1 MAWTLCT
8 EQDARDI
15 QTLPEIIPDSWS
27 DFVEGMIREHIGQTQ
42 LGLPTTSFTE
52 YISGDNTTL
61 IRLKNA
67 PIIAVSSLTVTGVAV
82 ASADMYVGS
91 YYVQLLEGSFTLGTR
106 NVIISYT
113 AGGGTVS
120 ADVQLSAAMMIV
132 AMSNY
137 YGRYGADTSIKWATS
152 DGQRAGEETGNEKL
166 GLSGHLRAIMR
177 STILDRKIKIA

>member
-15 QTLPEIIPDSWS
+15 QTLPEIIPESWS
-27 DFVEGMIREHIGQTQ
+27 DFVEGMIREHIGQTR
-42 LGLPTTSFTE
+42 LGLPTSSFTE

-120 ADVQLSAAMMIV
+120 ADVQLAAAMMVV
-132 AMSNY
+132 AMNNY
-137 YGRYGADTSIKWATS
+137 YGRYGADASLKWATPE
-152 DGQRAGEETGNEKL
+152 DGQRAGEATDGKL
-166 GLSGHLRAIMR
+166 GLAGHLRSIMQA
-177 STILDRKIKIA
+177 TILDRKIKIA